1 MLSAILL
8 DSIFLDSNKEYCL
21 QMFLE
26 ECKYAMKDR
35 KIINTINEPLKLK
48 ESDDESN
55 ENVFLILNQLI
66 I

>member
-8 DSIFLDSNKEYCL
+8 DSIFLNSNKEYYL
-21 QMFLE
+21 QIFLE

>member
-8 DSIFLDSNKEYCL
+8 DSIFLDSNKEYYL

>member
-8 DSIFLDSNKEYCL
+8 DSIFLNSNKEYYL
-21 QMFLE
+21 QIFLE

-55 ENVFLILNQLI
+55 ENVFLILNKLI

>member
-8 DSIFLDSNKEYCL
+8 DSIFLDSNKEYYL
-21 QMFLE
+21 QIFLE
-26 ECKYAMKDR
+26 ECKNAMKDR
-35 KIINTINEPLKLK
+35 KIINTINKPLKLN

>member
-8 DSIFLDSNKEYCL
+8 DSIFLDSNKEYYL
-21 QMFLE
+21 QIFLE

-35 KIINTINEPLKLK
+35 KIINTINEPLKLN

>member
-8 DSIFLDSNKEYCL
+8 DSIFLDSNKEYYL

-35 KIINTINEPLKLK
+35 KIINTVNEPLKLK

>member
-1 MLSAILL
+1 
-8 DSIFLDSNKEYCL
+8 
-21 QMFLE
+21 
-26 ECKYAMKDR
+26 MKDR

>member
-1 MLSAILL
+1 
-8 DSIFLDSNKEYCL
+8 
-21 QMFLE
+21 MFLE

>member
-1 MLSAILL
+1 MLYAILL
-8 DSIFLDSNKEYCL
+8 DSIFLDSNKEYYL

>member
-8 DSIFLDSNKEYCL
+8 DSIFLNSNKEYYL
-21 QMFLE
+21 QIFLE

-35 KIINTINEPLKLK
+35 KIINTINEPLKLN

-55 ENVFLILNQLI
+55 DESNE
-66 I
+66 